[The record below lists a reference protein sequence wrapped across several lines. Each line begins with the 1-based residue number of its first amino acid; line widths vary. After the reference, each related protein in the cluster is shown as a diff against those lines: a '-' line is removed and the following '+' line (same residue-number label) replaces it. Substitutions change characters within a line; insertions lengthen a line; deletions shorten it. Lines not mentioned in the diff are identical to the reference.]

1 MGVFQ
6 EPEVF
11 LFACWKAVNEKSK
24 TGDKV
29 GEIYQDGLLSARS
42 GYATY
47 RGGENYSELKTD
59 GYEIIHDL
67 AK

>member
-1 MGVFQ
+1 MYLAKIF
-6 EPEVF
+6 EET
-11 LFACWKAVNEKSK
+11 K
-24 TGDKV
+24 DKFITELPPV
-29 GEIYQDGLLSARS
+29 GEVYQDGLLSARS